1 MYTVARSPL
10 TEKERGENDESG
22 EMGISDYSHV
32 VSLSPYSDPD
42 GIFLQRRQ
50 IDVWLDR
57 FFFEVV
63 QGNAR

>member
-42 GIFLQRRQ
+42 GIFL
-50 IDVWLDR
+50 
-57 FFFEVV
+57 
-63 QGNAR
+63 